1 MQPSTARPA
10 PTAPRKRR
18 NETLGTLAR
27 LVQGAAMPL
36 IAFASPKGGVGKTTL
51 AANAAHEFARLGY
64 RVVALDLDAQ
74 NALGMHFGAD
84 PYERA
89 GFITSLKEHDE
100 PRRAWQAHLQET
112 PSGISLL
119 AHGHATFAQTFAINA
134 DLISRPELLLAPL
147 RDILRDPEVVIIADT
162 PPGPGVASSVIAAIV
177 DYMVVV
183 LLSDAASLV
192 QLPKIDGKGMY
203 RGAPGTPFPI
213 DRIGFVVNQIDMRS
227 RLSRASAE
235 AAERHLGARLLG
247 RVYRDEH
254 VPEALA
260 RQSSVAD
267 YAPSSKAAHDITSI
281 ALKIVEVVAPSR
293 DAAKRE
299 PSGAVEPAAHPS
311 SKMTVHT

>member
-1 MQPSTARPA
+1 
-10 PTAPRKRR
+10 
-18 NETLGTLAR
+18 
-27 LVQGAAMPL
+27 MPL

-51 AANAAHEFARLGY
+51 AANTAHEFARLGY

-89 GFITSLKEHDE
+89 GFITSLKDYPE

-119 AHGHATFAQTFAINA
+119 PHGHATFVQTFAINA
-134 DLISRPELLLAPL
+134 DLFSRPELLIAPL
-147 RDILRDPEVVIIADT
+147 RDILQDPQVVIVADT
-162 PPGPGVASSVIAAIV
+162 PPGPGIASTVIAAIL

-183 LLSDAASLV
+183 LLSDAASIV

-203 RGAPGTPFPI
+203 RGASGTPFPI

-227 RLSRASAE
+227 RLSRAAAE
-235 AAERHLGARLLG
+235 AAERHLGDRLLG

-267 YAPSSKAAHDITSI
+267 YAPASKAAQDMTSI
-281 ALKIVEVVAPSR
+281 ALKIVEAVTPSS
-293 DAAKRE
+293 DPAKHE
-299 PSGAVEPAAHPS
+299 PAGAVELAGHAS

>member
-1 MQPSTARPA
+1 M
-10 PTAPRKRR
+10 
-18 NETLGTLAR
+18 
-27 LVQGAAMPL
+27 

-51 AANAAHEFARLGY
+51 AANTAHEFARRGH

-89 GFITSLKEHDE
+89 GFITALKDAPD

-119 AHGHATFAQTFAINA
+119 PHGHATFAQTFAINA
-134 DLISRPELLLAPL
+134 DLITQPDLLIAPL
-147 RDILRDPEVVIIADT
+147 KDILTDPDIVIIADT
-162 PPGPGVASSVIAAIV
+162 PPGPGVASSVVAAIV

-183 LLSDAASLV
+183 LLSDAASIV

-203 RGAPGTPFPI
+203 RGASGTPFPI
-213 DRIGFVVNQIDMRS
+213 ERIGFVVNQIDMRS
-227 RLSRASAE
+227 RLSRAAAE
-235 AAERHLGARLLG
+235 AVERHLGTRLLG

-267 YAPSSKAAHDITSI
+267 YAPASKAAQDMTAI
-281 ALKIVEVVAPSR
+281 ALKIIEAVAPPPGARR
-293 DAAKRE
+293 DHA
-299 PSGAVEPAAHPS
+299 SVEMDLADAQA
-311 SKMTVHT
+311 SKLTVNT

>member
-1 MQPSTARPA
+1 
-10 PTAPRKRR
+10 
-18 NETLGTLAR
+18 
-27 LVQGAAMPL
+27 MPL

-51 AANAAHEFARLGY
+51 AANVAHEFARLGH

-89 GFITSLKEHDE
+89 GFITSLKDAAD

-119 AHGHATFAQTFAINA
+119 PHGHATFAQTFAINA
-134 DLISRPELLLAPL
+134 DLIARPDLLIAPL
-147 RDILRDPEVVIIADT
+147 KDILADPDVVIIADT
-162 PPGPGVASSVIAAIV
+162 PPGPGGASSVVAAIV

-183 LLSDAASLV
+183 LLSDAASIV

-203 RGAPGTPFPI
+203 RGASGTPFPI
-213 DRIGFVVNQIDMRS
+213 ERIGFVVNQIDMRS
-227 RLSRASAE
+227 RLSRAAAE
-235 AAERHLGARLLG
+235 AAERHLGGRLLG

-267 YAPSSKAAHDITSI
+267 YAPASKAAQDMTAI
-281 ALKIVEVVAPSR
+281 ALKIVEAVAPSSGVR
-293 DAAKRE
+293 HDHTPAGMELADAQA
-299 PSGAVEPAAHPS
+299 
-311 SKMTVHT
+311 SKLTVNT

>member
-1 MQPSTARPA
+1 
-10 PTAPRKRR
+10 
-18 NETLGTLAR
+18 
-27 LVQGAAMPL
+27 MPL
-36 IAFASPKGGVGKTTL
+36 IAFASPQGGVGKTTL
-51 AANAAHEFARLGY
+51 AANSAHEFARLGH

-89 GFITSLKEHDE
+89 GFITSLKEYAD

-119 AHGHATFAQTFAINA
+119 PHGHATFAQTFAINA
-134 DLISRPELLLAPL
+134 DLISRPELLIAPL
-147 RDILRDPEVVIIADT
+147 RDILQDPQVVIIADT

-183 LLSDAASLV
+183 LLSDAASIV

-203 RGAPGTPFPI
+203 RGASGTPFPI
-213 DRIGFVVNQIDMRS
+213 ERIGFVVNQIDMRS
-227 RLSRASAE
+227 RLSRAAAE

-260 RQSSVAD
+260 RQSSVTD
-267 YAPSSKAAHDITSI
+267 YAPASKAAQDMTAI
-281 ALKIVEVVAPSR
+281 ASKIAQAVAPGR
-293 DAAKRE
+293 AGPIHEDPDAMESAD
-299 PSGAVEPAAHPS
+299 HPS
-311 SKMTVHT
+311 SKLTIHT

>member
-1 MQPSTARPA
+1 MRAH
-10 PTAPRKRR
+10 
-18 NETLGTLAR
+18 LAM
-27 LVQGAAMPL
+27 GAAMPL

-51 AANAAHEFARLGY
+51 AANTAHHFARLGH

-89 GFITSLKEHDE
+89 GFVTSLKDHAD

-112 PSGISLL
+112 PSGIALL
-119 AHGHATFAQTFAINA
+119 PHGHATFAQTFQINA
-134 DLISRPELLLAPL
+134 DLISRPDLLIGPL
-147 RDILRDPEVVIIADT
+147 RDILQDPQVVIIADT
-162 PPGPGVASSVIAAIV
+162 PPGPGVASSVIASIV

-183 LLSDAASLV
+183 LLSDAASIV

-203 RGAPGTPFPI
+203 RGASGTPFPI
-213 DRIGFVVNQIDMRS
+213 ERIGFIINQIDMRS
-227 RLSRASAE
+227 RLSRAAAE
-235 AAERHLGARLLG
+235 AAERHLGHRLLG

-267 YAPSSKAAHDITSI
+267 YAPASKAAQDMTSI
-281 ALKIVEVVAPSR
+281 ALKIAEAVAHGHDR
-293 DAAKRE
+293 AKYE
-299 PSGAVEPAAHPS
+299 PAGAVERASHPLPE
-311 SKMTVHT
+311 MIVHP

>member
-1 MQPSTARPA
+1 
-10 PTAPRKRR
+10 
-18 NETLGTLAR
+18 
-27 LVQGAAMPL
+27 MPL

-51 AANAAHEFARLGY
+51 AANTAHEFARLGH

-89 GFITSLKEHDE
+89 GFITSLKDYPE

-119 AHGHATFAQTFAINA
+119 PHGHATFVQTFAINA
-134 DLISRPELLLAPL
+134 DLFTRPELLIGPL
-147 RDILRDPEVVIIADT
+147 RDILQDPQVVVVADT
-162 PPGPGVASSVIAAIV
+162 PPGPGIASTVISSIV

-183 LLSDAASLV
+183 LLSDAASIV

-203 RGAPGTPFPI
+203 RGASGTPFPV

-227 RLSRASAE
+227 RLSRAAAE
-235 AAERHLGARLLG
+235 AAERHLGERLLG

-267 YAPSSKAAHDITSI
+267 YAPASKAAQDMTAI
-281 ALKIVEVVAPSR
+281 ALKIVEAVGPNHASP
-293 DAAKRE
+293 KLE
-299 PSGAVEPAAHPS
+299 PAGAVELAGQASP
-311 SKMTVHT
+311 KMTVHT

>member
-1 MQPSTARPA
+1 
-10 PTAPRKRR
+10 
-18 NETLGTLAR
+18 
-27 LVQGAAMPL
+27 MPL

-51 AANAAHEFARLGY
+51 AANMAHEFARLGY

-89 GFITSLKEHDE
+89 GFITSLKEHAE
-100 PRRAWQAHLQET
+100 PRRAWQAHLQQT

-119 AHGHATFAQTFAINA
+119 PHGHATFAQTFAINGE
-134 DLISRPELLLAPL
+134 LIGRPELLIAPL
-147 RDILRDPEVVIIADT
+147 RDILQDPGVVIIADT
-162 PPGPGVASSVIAAIV
+162 PPGPSVASSVIAAIV

-183 LLSDAASLV
+183 LLSDAASIV
-192 QLPKIDGKGMY
+192 QLPKIDGRGMY
-203 RGAPGTPFPI
+203 RGASGTPFPI
-213 DRIGFVVNQIDMRS
+213 ERIGFIVNQIDMRS

-235 AAERHLGARLLG
+235 AAERHLGDRLLG

-267 YAPSSKAAHDITSI
+267 YAPASKAAQDMTAI
-281 ALKIVEVVAPSR
+281 AVKIVEAVAPGQ
-293 DAAKRE
+293 DAALDERAE
-299 PSGAVEPAAHPS
+299 AEAPAAHPS
-311 SKMTVHT
+311 SKMIVRT

>member
-1 MQPSTARPA
+1 
-10 PTAPRKRR
+10 
-18 NETLGTLAR
+18 
-27 LVQGAAMPL
+27 MPL

-51 AANAAHEFARLGY
+51 AANTAHEFARLGY

-89 GFITSLKEHDE
+89 GFITSLKDHAD

-119 AHGHATFAQTFAINA
+119 PHGHATFAQTFAINA
-134 DLISRPELLLAPL
+134 DLISEPELLLAPL
-147 RDILRDPEVVIIADT
+147 RDILQDPQVVIVADT
-162 PPGPGVASSVIAAIV
+162 PPGPGVASSVIAAIL

-183 LLSDAASLV
+183 LLSDAASIV

-203 RGAPGTPFPI
+203 RGTSGTPFPI
-213 DRIGFVVNQIDMRS
+213 ERIGFVVNQIDMRS
-227 RLSRASAE
+227 RLSRAAAE
-235 AAERHLGARLLG
+235 AAERHLGSRLLG

-260 RQSSVAD
+260 RQASVAD
-267 YAPSSKAAHDITSI
+267 YAPASKAAQDMTSI
-281 ALKIVEVVAPSR
+281 AVKIVEAVAPR
-293 DAAKRE
+293 HDAAAD
-299 PSGAVEPAAHPS
+299 PTAGAVTFAAHPPA
-311 SKMTVHT
+311 KMTMHT

>member
-1 MQPSTARPA
+1 
-10 PTAPRKRR
+10 
-18 NETLGTLAR
+18 
-27 LVQGAAMPL
+27 MPL

-51 AANAAHEFARLGY
+51 AANSAHEFARLGY

-89 GFITSLKEHDE
+89 GFITSLKDHGD
-100 PRRAWQAHLQET
+100 PKRAWQAHLQET
-112 PSGISLL
+112 PSGIALL

-134 DLISRPELLLAPL
+134 DLIGRPELLIAPL
-147 RDILRDPEVVIIADT
+147 RDILQDPQVVIIADT

-183 LLSDAASLV
+183 LLSDAASIV
-192 QLPKIDGKGMY
+192 QLPKIDGRGMY
-203 RGAPGTPFPI
+203 RGASGTPFPLE
-213 DRIGFVVNQIDMRS
+213 RIGFVVNQIDMRS
-227 RLSRASAE
+227 RLSRAAAE

-267 YAPSSKAAHDITSI
+267 YAPASKAAQDMTAI
-281 ALKIVEVVAPSR
+281 ALKIVESVARSR
-293 DAAKRE
+293 DAAND
-299 PSGAVEPAAHPS
+299 EPADAMELASHPS
-311 SKMTVHT
+311 SKITANT

>member
-1 MQPSTARPA
+1 
-10 PTAPRKRR
+10 
-18 NETLGTLAR
+18 
-27 LVQGAAMPL
+27 MPL

-51 AANAAHEFARLGY
+51 AANTAHEFARLGH
-64 RVVALDLDAQ
+64 RVVVLDLDAQ

-89 GFITSLKEHDE
+89 GFITSLKDYPD

-119 AHGHATFAQTFAINA
+119 PHGHATFAQTFAINA
-134 DLISRPELLLAPL
+134 DLISQPELLLGPL
-147 RDILRDPEVVIIADT
+147 QDILKDPGVVIIADT
-162 PPGPGVASSVIAAIV
+162 PPGAAVASSVITSIV
-177 DYMVVV
+177 DYMIVV
-183 LLSDAASLV
+183 LLSDAASIV

-203 RGAPGTPFPI
+203 RGASGTPFPME
-213 DRIGFVVNQIDMRS
+213 RIGFVVNQIDMRS
-227 RLSRASAE
+227 RLSRAAAE

-267 YAPSSKAAHDITSI
+267 YAPASKAAQDMTAI
-281 ALKIVEVVAPSR
+281 ALKVVAAVAPGA
-293 DAAKRE
+293 DAARPEANDVAE
-299 PSGAVEPAAHPS
+299 PSGHPS
-311 SKMTVHT
+311 PKMTVHS